1 MKCLS
6 SAIPAA
12 LALFATFAPYP
23 AQTAQIVAETG
34 QAAPSYATIADRLTA
49 SPIVIDAVV
58 RDAIRVKDAAAA
70 NTEAGRIR
78 YYIQA
83 DVQSLIRAPSA
94 IPTRV
99 SYLADVPTDSRGK
112 PPKLKKLRVLLF
124 ARPVPNRPG
133 EIQLTDPD
141 AQQPWTPT
149 LDALVRRVVKE
160 LVAPDAPPVITGVG
174 NAFHVPGTLPGE
186 GETQIFLLTPN
197 GRPVSLN
204 VLRRPGEQPRWA
216 VALSEIVDEAA
227 GPPAKDTLL
236 WYRLACGLPPTL
248 PDRALASME
257 EADAAAA
264 REDYDFVLKALGPCG
279 R

>member
-1 MKCLS
+1 M
-6 SAIPAA
+6 
-12 LALFATFAPYP
+12 
-23 AQTAQIVAETG
+23 AETG
-34 QAAPSYATIADRLTA
+34 QAAPSYAAIADRLTA

-58 RDAIRVKDAAAA
+58 RDAIRLKDAAAA

-78 YYIQA
+78 YYVQA

-94 IPTRV
+94 IPTRI

-141 AQQPWTPT
+141 AQQPWTPA
-149 LDALVRRVVKE
+149 LDALVRRIVKD